1 MHPLFGRFH
10 CSWLSLVAGN
20 CCSSRSNHGDQGVYL
35 ADAILPGAAYT
46 EKNATYVNT
55 EGRAQRA
62 RLAVTPP
69 GMAREDWKIIRAL
82 SEVTTSPVIVIMFLC
97 SAQIAG
103 YTLAYEEL
111 EEVRQRLS
119 QIAPHLL
126 TCGDLQPANYFALAH
141 KMMKVH
147 VSYKFRASCKEPF
160 SF

>member
-1 MHPLFGRFH
+1 MCEPEISIQVIMVIKVFILLMLF
-10 CSWLSLVAGN
+10 
-20 CCSSRSNHGDQGVYL
+20 YL
-35 ADAILPGAAYT
+35 ALLTLKRMLPMLT
-46 EKNATYVNT
+46 LRDVPSE
-55 EGRAQRA
+55 
-62 RLAVTPP
+62 LDSVTPP